1 MSFGITELLIILA
14 IIVLLFGTKKLRNVG
29 SDLGGAISSF
39 RKSMNEPPEDD
50 KKLAEDNNDATIQS
64 SRTIEAEKAESD
76 SHKA

>member
-39 RKSMNEPPEDD
+39 RKSMNEPPADEKIEQDD
-50 KKLAEDNNDATIQS
+50 NDATVESGRI
-64 SRTIEAEKAESD
+64 IDVEKAESEKK
-76 SHKA
+76 KA